1 MIVAMRQKQLIA
13 ATVICLALIVYAT
26 LVKLSGRPALMGHH
40 EAYWIVVIERFSA
53 YGLLGF
59 LLAFLLPGRLSVA
72 CALVVG
78 VAVVLE
84 LLQAISPD
92 RDAALFDVFQKA
104 SGGMTGVI
112 IAQAVLAFL
121 PRSPS

>member
-72 CALVVG
+72 GALVVG